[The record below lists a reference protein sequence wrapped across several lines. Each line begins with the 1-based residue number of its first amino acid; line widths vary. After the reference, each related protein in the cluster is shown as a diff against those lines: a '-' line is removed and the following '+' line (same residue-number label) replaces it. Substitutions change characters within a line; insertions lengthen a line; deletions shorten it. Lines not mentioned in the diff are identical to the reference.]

1 MNFRQTA
8 LLLGGVFVVVVALL
22 IVSFVSDDE
31 SLATS
36 GLLAEELAKLKADDI
51 DTLEIERTGGGRL
64 KIERI
69 DANTKTWQIVEPY
82 RAAAD
87 GQLVTAAINA
97 ILQAKP
103 TSYTGSTALAARG
116 LEPPNMKVTLR
127 KGAEKSSTINFG
139 DVELGE
145 RGNVFVTTSARPDRP
160 QAVPRM
166 QFDAL
171 FRDNRG
177 QGKAV
182 DFVKWAADFRTKAI
196 FPADSRAFGEDVSSV
211 KLALPNQKF
220 EVALSRTASGDWQF
234 DIPAGWGAADPQGDV
249 ATAVETFNGVS
260 PLLRML
266 TSMAATSA
274 SDFIDNPGDLKQYG
288 LEPDNPDRIRAELR
302 TKDGQTA
309 TVFIG
314 KADSAA
320 KTDDKSPLPS
330 ASDKVFVMIE
340 GQPGVIRATGR
351 DVNRLRAVIKDPSP
365 LRDRNLITLDPR
377 KTIDGLD
384 LQLAGQAAPTKLR
397 RIGTDWK
404 LYGGP
409 NDPQLA
415 RTATVDGILDVVK
428 APRIVRDFTT
438 PNDANFT
445 PLSATVWVYINAF
458 ETPADTK
465 AEPVKKAEP
474 IKLEFGRKEGEIV
487 HVRRTL
493 PTGQVNTYTIA
504 ATVTPSSAAT
514 PVDALTSVMKSR
526 LDLLDP
532 ALPSFSASAATKLT
546 VTGANPANNYTL
558 EKDASDTPPTQ
569 ERFWRFVTPE
579 PKGRIADTKSV
590 NKILD
595 KLSTLNSSVRLV
607 EEDPKPERW
616 TELGFMPNPVLK
628 VVVGLPNNEERTFE
642 FGKET
647 PDAASVYLRVGG
659 KTALFT
665 VPRLVFT
672 EVSTADLRDRRVFR
686 SLPTTDAT
694 RIELRGWVGLI
705 SPKPIRVALEK
716 NKDGAWVI
724 APPQPGEPP
733 GVLTDLTPDTAKIN
747 TLLRQISEIEAKTFE
762 TGPPQEK
769 HGFAEPAQF
778 LEIKVWG
785 AKGEFV
791 WLNIGAAFDNG
802 KSAYVLTNALP
813 EANPVFTI
821 DPLPFNVYKEKP
833 SSIAK

>member
-22 IVSFVSDDE
+22 VVSFVSEDE

-36 GLLAEELAKLKADDI
+36 GLLAEELARVKADDI
-51 DTLEIERTGGGRL
+51 DSLEIERTTGGRL

-87 GQLVTAAINA
+87 SQLVTAAINA

-127 KGAEKSSTINFG
+127 KGSEKSSTINFG

-171 FRDNRG
+171 FRDKRG

-182 DFVKWAADFRTKAI
+182 DFVKWAADFRSKSV
-196 FPADSRAFGEDVSSV
+196 FPADSRAFGEDVSALR
-211 KLALPNQKF
+211 LALPQQKL

-234 DIPAGWGAADPQGDV
+234 DLPAGWGAADPQGDV
-249 ATAVETFNGVS
+249 GTALETFNGVS
-260 PLLRML
+260 PLVRTL
-266 TSMAATSA
+266 TNMAAASA
-274 SDFIDNPGDLKQYG
+274 NDFLDNPGDLKQYG
-288 LEPDNPDRIRAELR
+288 LEPENPDRIRVEMR
-302 TKDGQTA
+302 TKDGQSA

-314 KADSAA
+314 KADVPP
-320 KTDDKSPLPS
+320 KTDDKSPPPTT
-330 ASDKVFVMIE
+330 SDKVFVMIE

-351 DVNRLRAVIKDPSP
+351 DVHRLKAVIKDPSP
-365 LRDRNLITLDPR
+365 LRDRNLMTLDPR

-384 LQLAGQAAPTKLR
+384 LQLAGQATPTKLR
-397 RIGTDWK
+397 RIGTEWK

-409 NDPQLA
+409 NDPQPA
-415 RTATVDGILDVVK
+415 RTSVVEGILDVIK

-438 PNDANFT
+438 ANDANFT
-445 PLSATVWVYINAF
+445 PPTATVWVYINGF
-458 ETPADTK
+458 ETPTDTK
-465 AEPVKKAEP
+465 AEPTKKAEP
-474 IKLEFGRKEGEIV
+474 IKLEFGRKEGDSI

-504 ATVTPSSAAT
+504 AMVTPSAASAS
-514 PVDALTSVMKSR
+514 VDALASVMKSR

-532 ALPSFSASAATKLT
+532 ALPSFTATAATKLT
-546 VTGANPANNYTL
+546 VTGTNPANNYTL
-558 EKDASDTPPTQ
+558 EKDPTDTPPTQ
-569 ERFWRFVTPE
+569 ERFWRFVAPE

-595 KLSTLNSSVRLV
+595 QLSTLNSTVRWL
-607 EEDPKPERW
+607 EEDPKPERLA
-616 TELGFMPNPVLK
+616 ELGFTPQPVLK

-659 KTALFT
+659 KAALFT

-672 EVSTADLRDRRVFR
+672 DVSTPDLRDRRIFR
-686 SLPTTDAT
+686 GLPTTEAT
-694 RIELRGWVGLI
+694 RVELRGWVGLI
-705 SPKPIRVALEK
+705 GPKPIRVALEK

-733 GVLTDLTPDTAKIN
+733 SVLTDLTPDTAKIN

-785 AKGEFV
+785 AKGQFI
-791 WLNIGAAFDNG
+791 WLNIGASFDNG

-813 EANPVFTI
+813 EANPVLTI
-821 DPLPFNVYKEKP
+821 DPLPFNIYKEKP
-833 SSIAK
+833 SSIGK